1 MPIPTLPLFS
11 GCAAA
16 LVTPF
21 CKDGTLDETALRR
34 LIARQEGTDALVVL
48 GTTGEP
54 CSLTMTER
62 ERVIIIALEES
73 RMPVIVGTG
82 SNDTRKAIEY
92 ARQAKELG
100 AQAQL
105 SVTPYYNKTSQ
116 TGLIRHYNAILD
128 SSPLPMILYNVPS
141 RTGLTMNAQTVAEL
155 SLHPNVA
162 GIKEASGNLSLTADI
177 IAATDGAMPV
187 YCGSDDLILPM
198 MAMGAVGAISVAAN
212 ILPMQIRSITT
223 ACAGGCLAQA
233 QAAHSAMLKL
243 IRILSSQVNPI
254 PVKAALGMMGLI
266 EEVLRLPLT
275 PLDYP
280 YREQL
285 EHVLKAFSLIPS
297 N

>member
-1 MPIPTLPLFS
+1 MPTPALPLFS

-21 CKDGTLDETALRR
+21 CKDSTLDETALRR
-34 LIARQEGTDALVVL
+34 LLVRQQGMDALVVL

-54 CSLTMTER
+54 CSLTMAER
-62 ERVIIIALEES
+62 ERVITIALEEAK
-73 RMPVIVGTG
+73 MPVIVGTG

-116 TGLIRHYNAILD
+116 TGLIRHYSAILD

-141 RTGLTMNAQTVAEL
+141 RTGLSMTAQTVAEL

-162 GIKEASGNLSLTADI
+162 GIKEASGDLSLTADI
-177 IAATDGAMPV
+177 IAATDNATPV
-187 YCGSDDLILPM
+187 YCGNDDLILPM
-198 MAMGAVGAISVAAN
+198 MAMGAAGAISVAAN
-212 ILPMQIRSITT
+212 IIPMQIRSITT

-233 QAAHSAMLKL
+233 QAAHSAVLKL
-243 IRILSSQVNPI
+243 IRILSAQVNPI

-266 EEVLRLPLT
+266 EETLRLPLT
-275 PLDYP
+275 TLDYP
-280 YREQL
+280 YRDQL
-285 EHVLKAFSLIPS
+285 KHALKAYGLIPS
-297 N
+297 T